1 MLGAPLVGAP
11 SALAADAT
19 TPLVV
24 GSKRFTESYVLGE
37 ILAQTLGRRRSAR
50 ACTSPGLGNTGIL
63 EQALASGAVD
73 LYPEYTGT
81 IVRELLKRDGNPSL
95 DELNRWLAPRG
106 LKAAVPLGFNNTY
119 ALAMTRAEGRVARH
133 PPHLRPVQA
142 GRPARSRSAC
152 RTSSCERA
160 DGWPALRKAY
170 GARAGAP
177 IGLDHGLA
185 YDAVAAGRVDVI
197 DVYST
202 DAKLGRLGLTV
213 LDDDLGFFPKY
224 DAVVL
229 MRADVDAGAAGAARR
244 LDRRGDDDR
253 DERRGRARRAQLR
266 RDGAEVPRRRL
277 RGGVG
282 RERRGRRVGERCRRR
297 ARERRG
303 TRGGAAAGQPR
314 RARLRARLRPPR
326 RRAPAPRASPRSRSP
341 SPSAFRSAS
350 PPGAGRAAS
359 RSLLGAVA
367 LLQTIPSLALLA
379 FLIALVGAIG
389 VVPAVL
395 ALFLYAL
402 LPIVRNTH
410 AGLQSVSGG
419 MAQAALSLGMTARQA
434 LRHVQLPLAAP
445 TLLAGVKTAA
455 VINVGTAT
463 MAAFIGAGG
472 FGERIVA
479 GLAVNDSRV
488 MLAGALPAAALALL
502 VQGAF
507 DLAERWCAARS
518 RRAEAVLARSG
529 ARAPRCDNR
538 GMHFRL
544 AGPGAS
550 RTSRRHH
557 FLDRAAPAA
566 ASIASARA
574 PRRASC
580 ATRSRA
586 ALRERARS
594 SARRSRD
601 FQQHAAGA
609 AGRHGAHAERADRQL
624 QPPARGDAAASR
636 RVAGAS
642 HAAQVE
648 QARARARGARRD
660 AQRARRCARPRR

>member
-1 MLGAPLVGAP
+1 MNAFSCVMASPAPGGEGWA
-11 SALAADAT
+11 SAEVAGKLAAAAIDGRVWARVT
-19 TPLVV
+19 NADGRSVGEGSACNGPRSPLRPVGNLLRGACFWIAVVAAALVASQRVHAAEPAPLVV
-24 GSKRFTESYVLGE
+24 GSKRFTESYILGE
-37 ILAQTLGRRRSAR
+37 ILAQTLVAR
-50 ACTSPGLGNTGIL
+50 GHPALHKPGLGNTGIL
-63 EQALASGAVD
+63 EQALAGGAVD

-106 LKAAVPLGFNNTY
+106 LKAAVPFGFNNTY
-119 ALAMTRAEGRVARH
+119 ALAMTEARARTLGIKRISDLFK
-133 PPHLRPVQA
+133 PA
-142 GRPARSRSAC
+142 GAALSLGLSHEFL
-152 RTSSCERA
+152 ERG
-160 DGWPALRKAY
+160 DGWPALQKAY
-170 GARAGAP
+170 GARTTAP

-229 MRADVDAGAAGAARR
+229 MRAGVDAAPLARLAGSIDAATMIAMNGEVELDGRSFAETASKFLAGGFAAGAAKAAAS
-244 LDRRGDDDR
+244 G
-253 DERRGRARRAQLR
+253 GASAPQRAQATLVER
-266 RDGAEVPRRRL
+266 VFAPDFARL
-277 RGGVG
+277 
-282 RERRGRRVGERCRRR
+282 
-297 ARERRG
+297 
-303 TRGGAAAGQPR
+303 AGQHLLLVFGSLALALAVGVPLGIAAWR
-314 RARLRARLRPPR
+314 W
-326 RRAPAPRASPRSRSP
+326 PRSEP
-341 SPSAFRSAS
+341 A
-350 PPGAGRAAS
+350 
-359 RSLLGAVA
+359 LLGAVA

-502 VQGAF
+502 VQAVF
-507 DLAERWCAARS
+507 DLIERWS
-518 RRAEAVLARSG
+518 
-529 ARAPRCDNR
+529 
-538 GMHFRL
+538 
-544 AGPGAS
+544 
-550 RTSRRHH
+550 
-557 FLDRAAPAA
+557 
-566 ASIASARA
+566 
-574 PRRASC
+574 
-580 ATRSRA
+580 
-586 ALRERARS
+586 
-594 SARRSRD
+594 
-601 FQQHAAGA
+601 
-609 AGRHGAHAERADRQL
+609 RHG
-624 QPPARGDAAASR
+624 
-636 RVAGAS
+636 
-642 HAAQVE
+642 
-648 QARARARGARRD
+648 
-660 AQRARRCARPRR
+660 RPR

>member
-1 MLGAPLVGAP
+1 MSIAAAGCLFFGHAAGAAEGA
-11 SALAADAT
+11 
-19 TPLVV
+19 PLVV

-37 ILAQTLGRRRSAR
+37 ILAQSLAAAGRPALHK
-50 ACTSPGLGNTGIL
+50 PGLGNTGIL

-81 IVRELLKRDGNPSL
+81 IVRELLKREGNPSL

-106 LKAAVPLGFNNTY
+106 LKAAVPFGFNNTY
-119 ALAMTRAEGRVARH
+119 ALAMTAAKAKSLGISRISDLFK
-133 PPHLRPVQA
+133 PA
-142 GRPARSRSAC
+142 GAGLVLGLSHEFL
-152 RTSSCERA
+152 ERG
-160 DGWPALRKAY
+160 DGWPALSKAY
-170 GARAGAP
+170 GGRAAAP

-229 MRADVDAGAAGAARR
+229 MRAGVDAAPLARLAGSIDAATMIAMNGEVEIDGRSFAETAKKFLAGGFAASASRP
-244 LDRRGDDDR
+244 
-253 DERRGRARRAQLR
+253 AAS
-266 RDGAEVPRRRL
+266 
-277 RGGVG
+277 
-282 RERRGRRVGERCRRR
+282 
-297 ARERRG
+297 
-303 TRGGAAAGQPR
+303 GGAANAPQRAQATLVERVFAPDFGRLAGQHVLLVFGSLALALVVGVPLGIAAWR
-314 RARLRARLRPPR
+314 W
-326 RRAPAPRASPRSRSP
+326 PRSEP
-341 SPSAFRSAS
+341 V
-350 PPGAGRAAS
+350 
-359 RSLLGAVA
+359 LLGAVA

-389 VVPAVL
+389 IVPAVL

-410 AGLQSVSGG
+410 AGLLSVSGG
-419 MAQAALSLGMTARQA
+419 TAQAALSLGMTPGQA
-434 LRHVQLPLAAP
+434 LRLVQLPLAAP

-507 DLAERWCAARS
+507 DLAERWS
-518 RRAEAVLARSG
+518 
-529 ARAPRCDNR
+529 
-538 GMHFRL
+538 
-544 AGPGAS
+544 
-550 RTSRRHH
+550 
-557 FLDRAAPAA
+557 
-566 ASIASARA
+566 
-574 PRRASC
+574 
-580 ATRSRA
+580 
-586 ALRERARS
+586 
-594 SARRSRD
+594 
-601 FQQHAAGA
+601 
-609 AGRHGAHAERADRQL
+609 RHG
-624 QPPARGDAAASR
+624 
-636 RVAGAS
+636 
-642 HAAQVE
+642 
-648 QARARARGARRD
+648 
-660 AQRARRCARPRR
+660 RPR